1 MVTAIVS
8 ILTSVPVKRDVAMTG
23 EITLRGKVLPIG
35 GVRDKVLAA
44 HRAGMKTVIL
54 PEQNRKDV
62 EDVPEA
68 VRKELKIVFAAH
80 MDQVLDTALFKRRS
94 YRKNTRS
101 GDSPKASAR
110 TGVSRRP
117 TVPVMGA
124 N

>member
-1 MVTAIVS
+1 
-8 ILTSVPVKRDVAMTG
+8 MTG

-94 YRKNTRS
+94 HRKKTRS
-101 GDSPKASAR
+101 GDSHRASAR
-110 TGVSRRP
+110 TGVSRSLQNE
-117 TVPVMGA
+117 TSTLSF
-124 N
+124 